1 MIALLALTVF
11 VSVSAGLYLVTS
23 RDLFRSVIGLAI
35 LGAAANLV
43 LFGAGRIGSP
53 LPAVVPLGERIL
65 GDSANPLPQAL
76 VLTAIVIGFALLC
89 FSLVLVLRLIRDGQ
103 SDDALT
109 LRHAEPLARDPVK
122 PPPTPDAAEPAWP
135 PREEG

>member
-65 GDSANPLPQAL
+65 GESANPLPQAL

-89 FSLVLVLRLIRDGQ
+89 YSLVLVLRLIREAQ
-103 SDDALT
+103 TDDALA

-122 PPPTPDAAEPAWP
+122 PPATPDEADPVWP
-135 PREEG
+135 PREER